1 MRNLVKVL
9 RVNWVQKGTYTSY
22 CAKIATKWRSI
33 TKNWQF
39 DRFFT
44 YVAKLNLNENGTFP
58 SKVVSKP
65 SRGKTKENLIV
76 NVQSLV
82 ILGIK
87 KRRCRDNNRESDSK
101 SIKDWYASDE
111 TNKAVNTKK
120 DEHLNHMTE
129 YDLLIDQGSN
139 GLTFIYMICNVL
151 IHPYASLFFQE
162 FFRSRKRKSI
172 PKNCKEKFGFLVS
185 ISCVFQWTSD
195 LSPSE
200 E

>member
-22 CAKIATKWRSI
+22 CAKIATKWRSLYNYQKLTI
-33 TKNWQF
+33 WQV
-39 DRFFT
+39 FFT

-87 KRRCRDNNRESDSK
+87 NRLCRDNNRESDSK
-101 SIKDWYASDE
+101 SIKDWYASDK

-162 FFRSRKRKSI
+162 FSKSRKRKSI
-172 PKNCKEKFGFLVS
+172 
-185 ISCVFQWTSD
+185 
-195 LSPSE
+195 
-200 E
+200 